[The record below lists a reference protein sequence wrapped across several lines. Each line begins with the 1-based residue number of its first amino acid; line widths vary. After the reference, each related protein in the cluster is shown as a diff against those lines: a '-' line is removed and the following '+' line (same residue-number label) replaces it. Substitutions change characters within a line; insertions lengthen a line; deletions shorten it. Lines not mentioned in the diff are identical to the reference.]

1 MRVSR
6 VIGTVV
12 WLNSSKYAS
21 WCKES
26 LQQTRLMTTS
36 KWVQDRSRKKR
47 VQDLEVV
54 MEKWKIASKEAE
66 DLVAEEEGLLEQHA
80 DKAAEHV
87 TRFLMMLIDKQ
98 LPVFGI
104 VSWNPAWAVT
114 ELYKKANGR
123 MEKQSYLCPYADA
136 QSLEAG
142 SQEFDK
148 RAVAAMHELLSFTIE
163 KRLITD
169 HLTHFCWEFVM
180 PQKLMR
186 FLLKHFRFSVYL
198 TEAYAGSDLI
208 EKGPLVRWK
217 EKHRIETFDD
227 FLSDMEDTNV
237 FEIDYENGN
246 FNVELEQE
254 ETIDGLGNALLGD
267 NV

>member
-21 WCKES
+21 RCKES
-26 LQQTRLMTTS
+26 LQQTRLMTT
-36 KWVQDRSRKKR
+36 RSEGG
-47 VQDLEVV
+47 LWYG
-54 MEKWKIASKEAE
+54 MTKEAE
-66 DLVAEEEGLLEQHA
+66 DLVAEEEGLLEQHG

-98 LPVFGI
+98 LP
-104 VSWNPAWAVT
+104 
-114 ELYKKANGR
+114 
-123 MEKQSYLCPYADA
+123 DA

-163 KRLITD
+163 KR
-169 HLTHFCWEFVM
+169 E
-180 PQKLMR
+180 K
-186 FLLKHFRFSVYL
+186 RFSMYL
-198 TEAYAGSDLI
+198 TEAYAGSDPI
-208 EKGPLVRWK
+208 EKGPLVLWK
-217 EKHRIETFDD
+217 EKVQGLIEI
-227 FLSDMEDTNV
+227 ER
-237 FEIDYENGN
+237 
-246 FNVELEQE
+246 E

>member
-21 WCKES
+21 RCKES

-36 KWVQDRSRKKR
+36 KIRRGF
-47 VQDLEVV
+47 VV
-54 MEKWKIASKEAE
+54 WMTKEAE
-66 DLVAEEEGLLEQHA
+66 DLVAEEEGLLEQHG

-98 LPVFGI
+98 LPATKRCIG
-104 VSWNPAWAVT
+104 
-114 ELYKKANGR
+114 
-123 MEKQSYLCPYADA
+123 MEEKLITFRNSQIYLLMQIA

-163 KRLITD
+163 KRG
-169 HLTHFCWEFVM
+169 
-180 PQKLMR
+180 K
-186 FLLKHFRFSVYL
+186 RFSMYL
-198 TEAYAGSDLI
+198 TEAYAGSDPI
-208 EKGPLVRWK
+208 EKGPLVLWK
-217 EKHRIETFDD
+217 DKVQGLI
-227 FLSDMEDTNV
+227 
-237 FEIDYENGN
+237 EIDR
-246 FNVELEQE
+246 E